1 MYEMGHSCPIGGP
14 ALLSTTPIHTVKA
27 EFFRVLGH
35 PVRVRML
42 ELLRDGEKTVGE
54 LRELI
59 DIDSSSASQHLAAL
73 RRLGLVEATKEGT
86 SVRYAV
92 RDPLIFDL
100 LEVARRIIL
109 TSLTETKALL
119 DELSLSEPPG
129 TNPGAGTGSGPGTGS
144 GA

>member
-1 MYEMGHSCPIGGP
+1 MQRAPRARRRTG
-14 ALLSTTPIHTVKA
+14 LLSTTPIHAVKA

-42 ELLRDGEKTVGE
+42 ELLRGGEKTVGE

-92 RDPLIFDL
+92 RDPRIFDL
-100 LEVARRIIL
+100 LEVARLVIL
-109 TSLTETKALL
+109 ANLTETKALL
-119 DELSLSEPPG
+119 DELSLSAPPPAAP
-129 TNPGAGTGSGPGTGS
+129 NEGTGARS
-144 GA
+144 

>member
-1 MYEMGHSCPIGGP
+1 MGDR
-14 ALLSTTPIHTVKA
+14 ARWRTDLLSTTPIHTVKA
-27 EFFRVLGH
+27 DFFRVLGH

-42 ELLRDGEKTVGE
+42 ELLREGEKTAGE

-92 RDPLIFDL
+92 RDPLIFEL
-100 LEVARRIIL
+100 LEVARRIIFAH
-109 TSLTETKALL
+109 LTETQALL
-119 DELSLSEPPG
+119 DELSLSAPP
-129 TNPGAGTGSGPGTGS
+129 PAGAGQGTGPGR
-144 GA
+144 

>member
-1 MYEMGHSCPIGGP
+1 MKRGDCARGRKV
-14 ALLSTTPIHTVKA
+14 LLSTTPIHAAKA

-42 ELLRDGEKTVGE
+42 ELLREGDRTVGE

-100 LEVARRIIL
+100 LEVARQVIL
-109 TSLTETKALL
+109 TNLTETKALL
-119 DELSLSEPPG
+119 DELSLTEPPPAGASEG
-129 TNPGAGTGSGPGTGS
+129 TRS

>member
-1 MYEMGHSCPIGGP
+1 
-14 ALLSTTPIHTVKA
+14 LLSTTPIYTIKA

-42 ELLRDGEKTVGE
+42 ELLRDGNRTVGE

-92 RDPLIFDL
+92 RDPLIFEL
-100 LEVARRIIL
+100 LEVARRVIL
-109 TSLTETKALL
+109 TNLTETKALL
-119 DELSLSEPPG
+119 EELSLSEPP
-129 TNPGAGTGSGPGTGS
+129 TAGVGLGVAASGS
-144 GA
+144 GADGSAR

>member
-1 MYEMGHSCPIGGP
+1 
-14 ALLSTTPIHTVKA
+14 LLSTTPIYTIKA

-42 ELLRDGEKTVGE
+42 ELLRDGNRTVGE

-92 RDPLIFDL
+92 RDPLIFEL
-100 LEVARRIIL
+100 LEVARRVIL
-109 TSLTETKALL
+109 TNLTETKALL
-119 DELSLSEPPG
+119 EELSLSEPPSAG
-129 TNPGAGTGSGPGTGS
+129 SRVGASIGVAGSGIGVDGS
-144 GA
+144 AR

>member
-1 MYEMGHSCPIGGP
+1 
-14 ALLSTTPIHTVKA
+14 LLSTTPIYTIKA

-42 ELLRDGEKTVGE
+42 ELLRDGNLTVGE

-92 RDPLIFDL
+92 RDPLIFEL
-100 LEVARRIIL
+100 LEVARRVIL
-109 TSLTETKALL
+109 TNLTETKALL
-119 DELSLSEPPG
+119 EELSLSEPPRSG
-129 TNPGAGTGSGPGTGS
+129 SSAGAGVVGRGADGS
-144 GA
+144 AR